1 MRKDQV
7 NRVISKVVLNKQLLG
22 KVLKDHGYEQPDENT
37 FKALISKINEMYI
50 FDVGADNSFVT
61 LDQDG
66 YIESVIGFNTD
77 QVIKDHS
84 DFPEDMLD
92 GYHKLEDGIVVEDQ
106 ERKDQLYKPY

>member
-77 QVIKDHS
+77 QVIKDHTN
-84 DFPEDMLD
+84 FPNDMLD
-92 GYHKLEDGIVVEDQ
+92 GYHKLEDSIVVEDQ